1 MKMIKVNIDQMGLEI
16 WAHQTAIHKLS
27 LNIDQSRQ
35 IDRLQAFDREDRR
48 IQKLDTYIDIQ
59 INRKRNRKIDV
70 GNMHHLNT
78 ILRYSGMKR
87 LGL

>member
-27 LNIDQSRQ
+27 LNIDQSRDRQ
-35 IDRLQAFDREDRR
+35 IASIGQRR

-59 INRKRNRKIDV
+59 INRKRNIEKQMQV
-70 GNMHHLNT
+70 TCT
-78 ILRYSGMKR
+78 I
-87 LGL
+87 